1 MRKISLLLTV
11 LSLTAPMLSQAQEPA
26 TSTEFRVDSDA
37 SWLRVLAYPD
47 GPLKRF
53 GHHHVISHHGIS
65 GVVVVAPD
73 PLESTIKLELSVA
86 DLEVDDPEMRA
97 LEGEDFS
104 DEVPQKDVDG
114 TRGNMLGEDLLN
126 GEEFTTIRIQ
136 SSAIEGSMPDVN
148 IVVTVFVIGMESTV
162 SFPASIELTDDSF
175 VASGQLEVTHGEL
188 GISPFTAM
196 GGAMSVRDLLVLKYE
211 ISGVRVTQSE

>member
-1 MRKISLLLTV
+1 MRIMSLLLTV
-11 LSLTAPMLSQAQEPA
+11 IALTVPLASQAQEPA
-26 TSTEFRVDSDA
+26 TNNEFRVDSDA

-65 GVVVVAPD
+65 GVVDVAPN
-73 PLESTIKLELSVA
+73 PLDSTIMLELTVA
-86 DLEVDDPEMRA
+86 GLEVDDPEMRG
-97 LEGEDFS
+97 LEGEDFEGEIS
-104 DEVPQKDVDG
+104 QGDIDG

-126 GEEFTTIRIQ
+126 GEQFPTIRIQ
-136 SSAIEGSMPDVN
+136 STAIDGSLPDVN

-188 GISPFTAM
+188 GLSPFTAM
-196 GGAMSVRDLLVLKYE
+196 GGALSVRDLMILKYE